1 MLLTI
6 VSFILVLGALVFVH
20 ELGHYLAARHVGV
33 RVEQFSIGF
42 PPRMIGRKW
51 GETEYLISWIPIGG
65 YVRLFGQNLEDENPK
80 DPRNYAAK
88 SVWQRLYILVA
99 GPLANLV
106 LALLVMPL
114 VYAVGV
120 DEPAY
125 RTQAPVIAAVEP
137 GSAAERSGVSAQDR
151 VLAVGGDRTETW
163 SDVFSAL
170 ERHAADAP
178 PVAFDVARAAGS
190 VTLLV
195 PVADFT
201 GPVPFGW
208 LPLIEPVAGRVA
220 PNTPAEKAGIQSG
233 DRILS
238 VDGAPIERWEDISRA
253 IQKSQGQAMQVAVNR
268 GGETVPLEITAQL
281 NAETKTWLIGISPEM
296 RRQRHGPIEALVKGT
311 RRIMDITGMTFSF
324 LGNLITGHGSMD
336 QVGGP
341 VKIGAFIGEAART
354 SLSSLAFLMAVISL
368 QLGIFNLLP
377 IPALDG
383 GHVFFFL
390 LPEIVHLRLRWQTWV
405 TQKRRRFRLPLPQFV
420 FWTPLKPKLRAQIQT
435 VGMTALILLMVFITY
450 HDIVQLL
457 S

>member
-6 VSFILVLGALVFVH
+6 VSFILVLGVLVFVH

-42 PPRMIGRKW
+42 PPRMVGRKW

-65 YVRLFGQNLEDENPK
+65 YVRLFGQNLEDENPH

-106 LALLVMPL
+106 LALMVMPL
-114 VYAVGV
+114 VYAAGV

-125 RTQAPVIAAVEP
+125 RTQAPVIAAVEA
-137 GSAAERSGVSAQDR
+137 GSAAERLGIAAEDR
-151 VLAVGGDRTETW
+151 VLRVGGDSTPTW
-163 SDVFSAL
+163 NDVFAAL
-170 ERHAADAP
+170 ERHATDTQ
-178 PVAFDVARAAGS
+178 PVALDLSHAGND
-190 VTLLV
+190 TTFLV
-195 PVADFT
+195 PVSDFT
-201 GPVPFGW
+201 GSSAFGW
-208 LPLIEPVAGRVA
+208 LPRIEPVAGRVA
-220 PNTPAEKAGIQSG
+220 PNTPAEKAGIRSG
-233 DRILS
+233 DRILT
-238 VDGAPIERWEDISRA
+238 VDGVSIGRWEEISRA
-253 IQKSQGQAMQVAVNR
+253 IQKAQGQAMQVTVDR

-281 NAETKTWLIGISPEM
+281 SAETKTWLIGISPAM
-296 RRQRHGPIEALVKGT
+296 HRQSHGPIAAFLQGT
-311 RRIMDITGMTFSF
+311 KRIGEITGMTFAF
-324 LGNLITGHGSMD
+324 LGNLVTGHGSMD

-405 TQKRRRFRLPLPQFV
+405 TRKRRRFRLPLPQFV
-420 FWTPLKPKLRAQIQT
+420 FWTPLQPKLRAQIQT